1 MSYNPESET
10 TPPNP
15 NHEANFG
22 YNATEYANPEV
33 APAAYATFGQRLLAF
48 ILDAFIIGFVSLAIT
63 GFLSLFG
70 LASFVEEDVSNI
82 IASNFEGI
90 LIGWLYEAVMTSSYR
105 QGTFG
110 KMAFGIKV
118 TDMNG
123 NRLSFGRASA
133 RHFAKYLSNI
143 TCLIGYL
150 VALFTE
156 RKQALHDLIAGTVVL
171 KKA

>member
-1 MSYNPESET
+1 MSYSPESESAT
-10 TPPNP
+10 PNP
-15 NHEANFG
+15 NYSANFG
-22 YNATEYANPEV
+22 YSTTEYSNTET
-33 APAAYATFGQRLLAF
+33 APAEYATFGQRFLAA
-48 ILDAFIIGFVSLAIT
+48 IVDGLIIAFASVATI

-70 LASFVEEDVSNI
+70 LASFVNEDASSI
-82 IASNFEGI
+82 IASNFEGL
-90 LIGWLYEAVMTSSYR
+90 LIGWLYEAVMTSSHR

-133 RHFAKYLSNI
+133 RHFAKYLSGI
-143 TCLIGYL
+143 ICSIGYL